1 MKKTASRLLALALT
15 AALVLSGC
23 GGGGT
28 TTEEKPA
35 ENTGSTTEQGGEK
48 KEEEKKEEAA
58 ALASGDEISDL
69 VISKLITRELETFNI
84 LYSQR
89 AEDGE
94 NLTNLVDGLLEVDT
108 DGKLVPGIAEEW
120 GTEDGGLTWTFKIRQ
135 GVKWV
140 DVNGN
145 EKAECTAKDFAAGL
159 EWVMNFHKNNSSN
172 TSMPLEMI
180 KGAKEY
186 YEYTKTLSEEEAFAL
201 NAEEGSKFREMV
213 GLETPDDYTLVYH
226 CITQKPYFDTLA
238 TYNSLYPISP
248 AMVEELGGP
257 AGVKSMNN
265 ENMWY
270 NGAYTMTS
278 YIHNNEKIFTKN
290 PLYWDTECKRFDTV
304 TIKMVESNDISFQL
318 YQNGEIDYVDLSEAH
333 INTIAKDLSNKYYD
347 YMVPAVPSKYS
358 YQFHFNYNKKK
369 EDGTPDKNWNTAI
382 ANEAFRKSWYYGLNL
397 SDYWKRTNA
406 IDPMVC
412 ENNFY
417 TMKGLVYTTDGTEYT
432 ELVKKELGLGETN
445 GNTPAR
451 VDPAKAEEYKKQAI
465 EELTALGVTFP
476 VEVDYYISASN
487 QVALDSA
494 NVMAQAFSDGLGDDY
509 VKFNI
514 KTYVS
519 SNRNEVVQPH
529 LHSFVT
535 NGWGADYGDPQDYLG
550 QEVYGNDN
558 AYYSANYSYINELDR
573 RNPGEQSSAEDT
585 YKEYTKMV
593 EDADAITDDLDARY
607 AAYAKAEAYLLD
619 HVLVLPC
626 NYSIGWCLSKID
638 NDTKMYAMYGAQNE
652 KIKNWATNSAGYTS
666 EEKGVAEQI
675 KAFTEEQI
683 SLDCTAK
690 QRIFVKKTSFLEV
703 FFCNF
708 HFRKM

>member
-35 ENTGSTTEQGGEK
+35 ENTGSTTEQSGEK

-58 ALASGDEISDL
+58 APASGDEISDL

-145 EKAECTAKDFAAGL
+145 EKADCTAQDFAAGL

-172 TSMPLEMI
+172 TSMPLEMV
-180 KGAKEY
+180 KGAQEY

-213 GLETPDDYTLVYH
+213 GLETPDDYTVVYH

-257 AGVKSMNN
+257 TGVKSMNN

-333 INTIAKDLSNKYYD
+333 INTIAKDPSNKYYD

-358 YQFHFNYNKKK
+358 YQFHFNFNKNK
-369 EDGTPDKNWNTAI
+369 EDGTPDTNWNTAI

-445 GNTPAR
+445 GNPPAR

-487 QVALDSA
+487 QGALDSA

-519 SNRNEVVQPH
+519 SVRNEVVQPH

-535 NGWGADYGDPQDYLG
+535 NGWGADYGDPQNYLG

-558 AYYSANYSYINELDR
+558 AYYSANYSYINEITEETPENKALL
-573 RNPGEQSSAEDT
+573 DT
-585 YKEYTKMV
+585 YKEYSAMV
-593 EDADAITDDLDARY
+593 EAADAITDDLDARY

-626 NYSIGWCLSKID
+626 NYSIGWGLSKID

-652 KIKNWATNSAGYTS
+652 KIKNWETNSAGYTS

-675 KAFTEEQI
+675 KAFTEAQ
-683 SLDCTAK
+683 A
-690 QRIFVKKTSFLEV
+690 
-703 FFCNF
+703 
-708 HFRKM
+708 

>member
-35 ENTGSTTEQGGEK
+35 ENTGSTTEQSGEK

-58 ALASGDEISDL
+58 APASGDEISDL

-145 EKAECTAKDFAAGL
+145 EKADCTAQDFAAGL

-172 TSMPLEMI
+172 TSMPLEMV
-180 KGAKEY
+180 KGAQEY

-213 GLETPDDYTLVYH
+213 GLETPDDYTVVYH

-304 TIKMVESNDISFQL
+304 TIKMIESNDISFQL

-333 INTIAKDLSNKYYD
+333 INTIAKDPSNKYYD

-358 YQFHFNYNKKK
+358 YQFHFNFNKNK
-369 EDGTPDKNWNTAI
+369 EDGTPDTNWNTAI

-519 SNRNEVVQPH
+519 SVRNEVVQPH

-535 NGWGADYGDPQDYLG
+535 NGWGADYGDPQNYLG

-558 AYYSANYSYINELDR
+558 AYYSANYSYINEITEETPENKALL
-573 RNPGEQSSAEDT
+573 DT
-585 YKEYTKMV
+585 YKEYSAMV
-593 EDADAITDDLDARY
+593 EAADAITDDLDARY

-652 KIKNWATNSAGYTS
+652 KIKNWATNSVGYTS

-675 KAFTEEQI
+675 KAFTE
-683 SLDCTAK
+683 SK
-690 QRIFVKKTSFLEV
+690 
-703 FFCNF
+703 
-708 HFRKM
+708 

>member
-35 ENTGSTTEQGGEK
+35 ENTGSTTEQSGEK

-58 ALASGDEISDL
+58 APASGDEISDL

-145 EKAECTAKDFAAGL
+145 EKADCTAQDFAAGL

-172 TSMPLEMI
+172 TSMPLEMV
-180 KGAKEY
+180 KGAQEY

-213 GLETPDDYTLVYH
+213 GLETPDDYTVVYH

-333 INTIAKDLSNKYYD
+333 INTIAKDPSNKYYD

-358 YQFHFNYNKKK
+358 YQFHFNFNKNK
-369 EDGTPDKNWNTAI
+369 EDGTPDTNWNTAI

-451 VDPAKAEEYKKQAI
+451 IDTAKAEEYKKQAI

-476 VEVDYYISASN
+476 VGVDYYISASN

-519 SNRNEVVQPH
+519 SVRNEVVQPH

-535 NGWGADYGDPQDYLG
+535 NGWGADYGDPQNYLG

-558 AYYSANYSYINELDR
+558 AYYSANYSYINEITEETPENKALL
-573 RNPGEQSSAEDT
+573 DT
-585 YKEYTKMV
+585 YKEYSAMV
-593 EDADAITDDLDARY
+593 EAADAITDDLDARY

-666 EEKGVAEQI
+666 EEKGVSEQI
-675 KAFTEEQI
+675 KAFTE
-683 SLDCTAK
+683 SK
-690 QRIFVKKTSFLEV
+690 
-703 FFCNF
+703 
-708 HFRKM
+708 

>member
-35 ENTGSTTEQGGEK
+35 ENTGSTTEQSGEK

-58 ALASGDEISDL
+58 APASGDEISDL

-145 EKAECTAKDFAAGL
+145 EKADCTAQDFAAGL

-172 TSMPLEMI
+172 TSMPLEMV
-180 KGAKEY
+180 KGAQEY

-213 GLETPDDYTLVYH
+213 GLETPDDYTVVYH

-248 AMVEELGGP
+248 AMVKELGGP

-333 INTIAKDLSNKYYD
+333 INTIAKDPSNKYYD

-358 YQFHFNYNKKK
+358 YQFHFNFNKNK
-369 EDGTPDKNWNTAI
+369 EDGTPDTNWNTAI

-397 SDYWKRTNA
+397 SNYWKRTNA

-519 SNRNEVVQPH
+519 SVRNEVVQPH

-535 NGWGADYGDPQDYLG
+535 NGWGADYGDPQNYLG

-558 AYYSANYSYINELDR
+558 AYYSANYSYINEITEETPENKALL
-573 RNPGEQSSAEDT
+573 DT
-585 YKEYTKMV
+585 YKEYSAMV
-593 EDADAITDDLDARY
+593 EAADAITDDLDARY

-652 KIKNWATNSAGYTS
+652 KIKNWATNSVGYTS

-675 KAFTEEQI
+675 KAFTE
-683 SLDCTAK
+683 SK
-690 QRIFVKKTSFLEV
+690 
-703 FFCNF
+703 
-708 HFRKM
+708 